1 MADFP
6 LSPIP
11 GDVFTAEDGS
21 VWIWDGYSWRS
32 ESGFGGGGGGT
43 GNGNVTLTVAVDPP
57 VGADPNTSLWWDSNT
72 GQLRIYYGDEDTE
85 QWVDAF
91 TLKQG
96 VQGTAGLAGTDGQDG
111 QDAVFPSGTVDGH
124 VLIYDQ
130 PTDSWS
136 ANNHMR
142 NLNFRHYSERF
153 TSATV
158 NLSTWTID
166 CSTFN
171 MHILYLQN
179 SITLLNITNVPSDA
193 NTSFTLTLL
202 FPETLGYAVNWG
214 ANIKWRDGRLPSFSS
229 LTGSV
234 NMVVL
239 TTYDGGSTWL
249 GTPANNY
256 RTV

>member
-6 LSPIP
+6 LLPNV
-11 GDVFTAEDGS
+11 GDAFTAEDGS
-21 VWIWDGYSWRS
+21 VWTWDGYSWRS
-32 ESGFGGGGGGT
+32 EGGFGGGGGGGT
-43 GNGNVTLTVAVDPP
+43 GNGNATITVSNTVP
-57 VGADPNTSLWWDSNT
+57 VGSEANTSLWWDSNT
-72 GQLRIYYGDEDTE
+72 GLLRIYYNDGDTQ

-91 TLKQG
+91 SVQQG
-96 VQGTAGLAGTDGQDG
+96 PAGANGANG
-111 QDAVFPSGTVDGH
+111 QDAVFPPGSVDGH

-153 TSATV
+153 TTATV

-166 CSTFN
+166 CASFN

-179 SITLLNITNVPSDA
+179 SITTLNIINVPNDP
-193 NTSFTLTLL
+193 NTSFTLTLV
-202 FPETLGYAVNWG
+202 FPETLGYAVDWG

-239 TTYDGGSTWL
+239 TTFDGGVTWL